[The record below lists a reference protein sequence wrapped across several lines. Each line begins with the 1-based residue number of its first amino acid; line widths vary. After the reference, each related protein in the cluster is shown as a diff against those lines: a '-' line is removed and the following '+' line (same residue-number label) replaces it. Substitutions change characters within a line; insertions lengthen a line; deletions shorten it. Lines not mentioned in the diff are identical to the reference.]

1 MASVFEGLIQNIPA
15 IFYRCNHDENWTTY
29 FINNAIEGLTGYPA
43 SDFIG
48 NKVRTYSSI
57 IHPDD
62 TLKVAAAIHA
72 SLENNSPWEIE
83 YRLLTKAN
91 EIKWVAETGV
101 GIFSAQQQLQY
112 LDGFI
117 QDITERKKMEIALK
131 ASEQQIRDMAFTD
144 SVTGLANRNLFTDRL
159 DQLTLQ
165 TKRYHVEF
173 SLLFI
178 DLDKFKHVNDTYG
191 HLVGDQLLSMAAE
204 RISSSFRESDV
215 VARFGGDEFLVIVK
229 STPGIEKITRIT
241 EKLLTKLAAPYY
253 VDNLEIRVTGS
264 IGITLCPKHG
274 ISSTQLI
281 QNADKAMYQAKEAGK
296 NCYAIFDSDDELR
309 MASVASPCEN

>member
-15 IFYRCNHDENWTTY
+15 IFYRCNHDKNWTMH

-43 SDFIG
+43 SDFVD
-48 NKVRTYSSI
+48 NKVRGFSSI

-62 TLKVAAAIHA
+62 TRKVEAAIRTA
-72 SLENNSPWEIE
+72 LTKNSAWEIE

-117 QDITERKKMEIALK
+117 QDITERKKMELSLW

-159 DQLTLQ
+159 DQLMLQ
-165 TKRYHVEF
+165 TKRYHLEF

-178 DLDKFKHVNDTYG
+178 DLDKFKHVNDTHG

-204 RISSSFRESDV
+204 RISTSFRESDV

-229 STPGIEKITRIT
+229 STPGIEKIARIA

-253 VDNLEIRVTGS
+253 VDNLELRVTGS
-264 IGITLCPKHG
+264 IGIATCPRD
-274 ISSTQLI
+274 SSTSLGLI
-281 QNADKAMYQAKEAGK
+281 KHADSAMYSAKLAGR
-296 NCYAIFDSDDELR
+296 NRYCVYSRRLSITTI
-309 MASVASPCEN
+309 

>member
-48 NKVRTYSSI
+48 NKIRTYSSI

-62 TLKVAAAIHA
+62 TLKVAVAIHA

-253 VDNLEIRVTGS
+253 VDNLELRVTGS
-264 IGITLCPKHG
+264 IGIATCPKDGTTSHE
-274 ISSTQLI
+274 LI
-281 QNADKAMYQAKEAGK
+281 KHADSAMYSAKLAGK
-296 NCYAIFDSDDELR
+296 NRYCVYGSE
-309 MASVASPCEN
+309 PP